1 MNQKIYK
8 QKYLKYKQKYLE
20 LKSIIGGSNQ
30 QIIDSF
36 DNAKNSDDISN
47 IIDKLMGIKE
57 SLSKNNIQNIVNK
70 ATDVKNRLTYQVW
83 NKEIRKKF
91 YILLENLRRLQKPT
105 DYNIEVYDL
114 KKEDNDKDIEEKM
127 GDVDTEEEKFVSK
140 ITDIASDILGNVND
154 TVKTIADG
162 TKGAIPRQ
170 VKIDLNKPFK

>member
-1 MNQKIYK
+1 MNQEIYK

-20 LKSIIGGSNQ
+20 LKSVIGGSNQ

-47 IIDKLMGIKE
+47 IIDELMNIKE
-57 SLSKNNIQNIVNK
+57 SLSKNDIKNIVNK

-91 YILLENLRRLQKPT
+91 YILLENLRRLQKPE

-114 KKEDNDKDIEEKM
+114 KMEDNDKDIEEKM
-127 GDVDTEEEKFVSK
+127 GDMDTEEEKFVSK
-140 ITDIASDILGNVND
+140 ITDMAQDIVGDVNN
-154 TVKTIADG
+154 TVKTMVDS
-162 TKGAIPRQ
+162 TKRAIPRP
-170 VKIDLNKPFK
+170 VEIDLNKSLK